1 VETSSFLVAIN
12 GSLYGFFPGKCG
24 VRQGDPF
31 SRYLFLFCMEYLSR
45 MLKMASQQPDFHYHP
60 KCAFH
65 RICYLAFADDI
76 LLLYRGDRSSVWILL
91 EQLHVFCFSVA
102 Y

>member
-1 VETSSFLVAIN
+1 
-12 GSLYGFFPGKCG
+12 
-24 VRQGDPF
+24 
-31 SRYLFLFCMEYLSR
+31 

-91 EQLHVFCFSVA
+91 EQLHVFC
-102 Y
+102 